1 MQNVAQ
7 ELSATIGELRSRKD
21 DGGLSALAVVVAVFL
36 VSATAVAVFNHE
48 GNAGAKVAEAASRV
62 DRQGDDTQAVCTDIR
77 ELILEQKNLAAVSPE
92 SYANESTSGNNSE
105 FKYASP
111 NDSSNDSPNDSSN
124 DSPNDSSNVA
134 MPKNGG
140 ANDAV
145 DNVSNE
151 RRNSIYGI
159 NPAKGGASNAPESA
173 DEKDDQD
180 AVGDADQI
188 VPPTLTFNDR
198 AREIQGDRALTQRQE
213 AMDRIVSNWT
223 PRYVAARRKY
233 QELVERIND
242 TRQLWPEYRKEQIT
256 LIERQGNAKLRDS
269 MHRSLVDD
277 TKSDDRWRRQAS
289 DVERRSAPALSKIE
303 DLNTFILFDKNQ
315 SAFKAIT
322 EYDDLDVPLQVG
334 LLLESLD
341 AFEPETDGRA
351 EAMKSS

>member
-1 MQNVAQ
+1 M
-7 ELSATIGELRSRKD
+7 
-21 DGGLSALAVVVAVFL
+21 VVAVFL
-36 VSATAVAVFNHE
+36 VSATAAAVPNHE

-124 DSPNDSSNVA
+124 VA

-145 DNVSNE
+145 DNVSND

-159 NPAKGGASNAPESA
+159 NPANVLTSDAPELV

-180 AVGDADQI
+180 AVGVADKI

-198 AREIQGDRALTQRQE
+198 AREIQGDRALIQRQE

-233 QELVERIND
+233 QEPVERIND
-242 TRQLWPEYRKEQIT
+242 TRALWSERREEQII
-256 LIERQGNAKLRDS
+256 LIERQGNAQLGDS

-277 TKSDDRWRRQAS
+277 TKAYDRWRRQAS

-303 DLNTFILFDKNQ
+303 DMNTFILFYKNQ

-351 EAMKSS
+351 EAMQSS